1 MGRRVGGK
9 NQNNNQTDRTMKEVD
24 EMVQWHKR

>member
-24 EMVQWHKR
+24 ETVG